1 MRTIVVLPGRFEPFH
16 RGHKAS
22 YDHLVK
28 QFGEGN
34 VFIATSGVQAPVT
47 HPFAYSDKVDMITKL
62 GISPGHVVK
71 VKNPY
76 QAQELTQQFDAD
88 NTALV
93 FAVSEKDM
101 GDTPRFKFGRKLDGT
116 PSYMQPYPKDGGKL
130 KPLSQHAYVLVTP
143 TVDFKVRGQ
152 SVRSAS
158 EIRKMY
164 ADDSEAGREQII
176 HDLYGTA
183 DAHLK
188 DIFDQRL
195 LPAKKMYAIAN
206 QPAKQVA
213 DKALAE
219 NRSRISQ
226 LLESALAA
234 ERLADQAYEP
244 IQEDLAANYIC
255 ERTGQ
260 SFY

>member
-1 MRTIVVLPGRFEPFH
+1 MRTIVVYPGRFEPFH

-28 QFGEGN
+28 QFGDNN
-34 VFIATSGVQAPVT
+34 VFIATSGVQAPIT
-47 HPFAYSDKVDMITKL
+47 HPFAYSDKVDMIAKL
-62 GISPGHVVK
+62 GISPSHVVK

-88 NTALV
+88 DTALV

-101 GDTPRFKFGRKLDGT
+101 GENPRFKFGRKLDGS
-116 PSYMQPYPKDGGKL
+116 PSYMQPYPKDGKKL

-164 ADDSEAGREQII
+164 ADDNDQGREQII
-176 HDLYGTA
+176 HDLYGSA

-195 LPAKKMYAIAN
+195 LPAKKMYAMAR
-206 QPAKQVA
+206 PEKVA

-219 NRSRISQ
+219 NRTRISR

-234 ERLADQAYEP
+234 ERLAEQAYEP
-244 IQEDLAANYIC
+244 IQEDLEIGRAHV
-255 ERTGQ
+255 
-260 SFY
+260 

>member
-1 MRTIVVLPGRFEPFH
+1 MRTIVVLPGRYEPFH

-28 QFGEGN
+28 QFGDNN
-34 VFIATSGVQAPVT
+34 VFIATSGVQAPIT
-47 HPFAYSDKVDMITKL
+47 HPFAYSDKVDMITRL
-62 GISPGHVVK
+62 GISPSHVVK

-88 NTALV
+88 DTALV

-101 GDTPRFKFGRKLDGT
+101 GDTPRFKFGRKLDGS
-116 PSYMQPYPKDGGKL
+116 PSYMQPYPKDGKKL
-130 KPLSQHAYVLVTP
+130 QPLSRHAYVLVTP

-164 ADDSEAGREQII
+164 ADDNDAGREQII
-176 HDLYGTA
+176 ADLYGSP

-195 LPAKKMYAIAN
+195 LPAKKMYAMAN
-206 QPAKQVA
+206 PKDPVA
-213 DKALAE
+213 PKALAE
-219 NRSRISQ
+219 NRSRISR
-226 LLESALAA
+226 LIESALAA
-234 ERLADQAYEP
+234 ERLADAAYTPFE
-244 IQEDLAANYIC
+244 EELAPDYIC

-260 SFY
+260 GY